1 MKILFV
7 LHLPPPVHGAATVGL
22 QIKNSK
28 VVNETFDCKYINL
41 GTSVTIEEIGK
52 RRFVKLLRYVVILW
66 KVLKAVLVHQP
77 DLCYLSM
84 TSKCT
89 PFYKDASLAILIKLL
104 GVKIVYHFHNKGVSI
119 NQDRW
124 IDNLLYRIVFKGSE
138 VILLSPNLYPD
149 VQKYVDSKH
158 VHYCPNGIMDVDRSP
173 KLNEGNK
180 VVRLFFLSNLMESKG
195 VYLLLEACRQLK
207 QKKLAFQCT
216 FVGGTGDINREQFES
231 RLMEMN
237 LTDTVQYVGEKFGK
251 EKAGIFSSTDIFVH
265 PTLSDCFPLVLLE
278 AMQYSLPV
286 VSTIEGGIPDIVD
299 DGLTGFLVPKN
310 DTEKLVERLEL
321 LIENPDMRL
330 RMGTAA
336 REKFEREFKS
346 EKFEKQMT
354 HILQQIPHDN

>member
-124 IDNLLYRIVFKGSE
+124 IDNLLYRIVF
-138 VILLSPNLYPD
+138 
-149 VQKYVDSKH
+149 
-158 VHYCPNGIMDVDRSP
+158 
-173 KLNEGNK
+173 
-180 VVRLFFLSNLMESKG
+180 
-195 VYLLLEACRQLK
+195 
-207 QKKLAFQCT
+207 
-216 FVGGTGDINREQFES
+216 
-231 RLMEMN
+231 
-237 LTDTVQYVGEKFGK
+237 
-251 EKAGIFSSTDIFVH
+251 
-265 PTLSDCFPLVLLE
+265 
-278 AMQYSLPV
+278 
-286 VSTIEGGIPDIVD
+286 
-299 DGLTGFLVPKN
+299 
-310 DTEKLVERLEL
+310 
-321 LIENPDMRL
+321 
-330 RMGTAA
+330 
-336 REKFEREFKS
+336 
-346 EKFEKQMT
+346 
-354 HILQQIPHDN
+354 